1 MRHQA
6 LHTEQELP
14 LQQGRPNLLSLLFTH
29 SCSLPSLKPQLQK
42 CTIYVIYEKQGGW
55 GGNIVKK
62 KKKKSHSFFQQNLK
76 PLCTELLHS
85 LFYLLS
91 YPKEKS
97 QTENNKNCIFK
108 NHHNIPIYYHPF
120 RHFLYITYLHIRPN
134 FFPKEFVEKE
144 GRGARQTN
152 KGDDDDDDK
161 KVNLTDGLCLDGDVP
176 PYRILSSV
184 HVSGTS
190 PQLSLLLSLPL
201 SNEFTCAMEQGQWVF
216 GANVPSLFS
225 LLLHLLSP

>member
-1 MRHQA
+1 MY
-6 LHTEQELP
+6 
-14 LQQGRPNLLSLLFTH
+14 NLCNLWKT
-29 SCSLPSLKPQLQK
+29 
-42 CTIYVIYEKQGGW
+42 GGLG

-62 KKKKSHSFFQQNLK
+62 KNHIHSFSKISSPFVQNYCIHCSICFHTQK
-76 PLCTELLHS
+76 K
-85 LFYLLS
+85 
-91 YPKEKS
+91 KEKS

-225 LLLHLLSP
+225 LLLHLLSPWYLYWYTVNQCTTN